1 MADQTQDSFTARQAQ
16 AETNTARLLEVFTA
30 VRPDWPRHEAAM
42 VQYAQKLPPG
52 SLDYGSYLDVLYF
65 LACRDDFEQQ
75 GRSRRVVDDDTR
87 AVPVLATD

>member
-1 MADQTQDSFTARQAQ
+1 
-16 AETNTARLLEVFTA
+16 
-30 VRPDWPRHEAAM
+30 M

-75 GRSRRVVDDDTR
+75 GRRVVDDDTR
-87 AVPVLATD
+87 AVLVLATD